1 MKRLLILIA
10 FCILGLAEGYA
21 QQHIDALLNGNLY
34 NSNYNSNKSNT
45 TFRMA
50 VKRDPE
56 TGEVIKKVTELV
68 VRDNKALNKR
78 FIEAFKAEQADVDVW
93 QEKEYDG
100 IYDVTAIWS
109 NPKRI
114 YKLKIGT
121 VMIVSAQV
129 IYKEE

>member
-1 MKRLLILIA
+1 MKRLLILIV

-21 QQHIDALLNGNLY
+21 QQHIDALLNGNL
-34 NSNYNSNKSNT
+34 YNSNKSNT

-78 FIEAFKAEQADVDVW
+78 FIEAFKAEQANVDVW

>member
-34 NSNYNSNKSNT
+34 NSNKSNT

-50 VKRDPE
+50 VKRNPE

-78 FIEAFKAEQADVDVW
+78 FIEAFKAEQANVDVW

-114 YKLKIGT
+114 YKLKIGP
-121 VMIVSAQV
+121 VMVVSAQV

>member
-34 NSNYNSNKSNT
+34 NSNKSNT

-50 VKRDPE
+50 VKRNPE

-78 FIEAFKAEQADVDVW
+78 FIEAFKAEQANVDVW

-121 VMIVSAQV
+121 VMVVSAQV

>member
-1 MKRLLILIA
+1 MKRLIILFM
-10 FCILGLAEGYA
+10 FCVMGMSEGFA
-21 QQHIDALLNGNLY
+21 QQHIDALLRGDLY
-34 NSNYNSNKSNT
+34 NNKKSNT

-78 FIEAFKAEQADVDVW
+78 FIEAFKAEQTNVDVW

-100 IYDVTAIWS
+100 IYDVTVIWS

-121 VMIVSAQV
+121 VMVVSAQV

>member
-21 QQHIDALLNGNLY
+21 QQHIDALLNGNL
-34 NSNYNSNKSNT
+34 YNSNKSNT

-100 IYDVTAIWS
+100 IYEVTAIWS

>member
-1 MKRLLILIA
+1 MKRLLISIA

-21 QQHIDALLNGNLY
+21 QQHIDALLNGNL
-34 NSNYNSNKSNT
+34 YNSNKSNT

-78 FIEAFKAEQADVDVW
+78 FIEVFKAEQTNVDVW

-114 YKLKIGT
+114 YKLKIGP
-121 VMIVSAQV
+121 VMVVSAQV

>member
-1 MKRLLILIA
+1 MKRLLTLIA

-34 NSNYNSNKSNT
+34 NNNKSNT

-56 TGEVIKKVTELV
+56 TGEVIKKVTEIV

-78 FIEAFKAEQADVDVW
+78 FIEAFKAEQTNVDVW

-129 IYKEE
+129 IYKEK

>member
-34 NSNYNSNKSNT
+34 NSNKSNT

-50 VKRDPE
+50 VKRNPE

-78 FIEAFKAEQADVDVW
+78 FIEAFKAEQANVDVW

>member
-1 MKRLLILIA
+1 MKRLIILFM
-10 FCILGLAEGYA
+10 FCIMGMSEGFA
-21 QQHIDALLNGNLY
+21 QQHIDALLSGDL
-34 NSNYNSNKSNT
+34 YNSNKSNT

-78 FIEAFKAEQADVDVW
+78 FIEAFKAEQTNVDVW
-93 QEKEYDG
+93 QEKEYNG

>member
-1 MKRLLILIA
+1 M
-10 FCILGLAEGYA
+10 FCVMGMSESFA
-21 QQHIDALLNGNLY
+21 QQHIDALLSGDL
-34 NSNYNSNKSNT
+34 YNSNKSNT

-78 FIEAFKAEQADVDVW
+78 FIEAFKAEQTNVDVW
-93 QEKEYDG
+93 QENEYNG

>member
-1 MKRLLILIA
+1 MKRLLILVA
-10 FCILGLAEGYA
+10 FCLMGIAEGFA
-21 QQHIDALLNGNLY
+21 QQHIDALLSGDLY
-34 NSNYNSNKSNT
+34 NNKKSNT

-78 FIEAFKAEQADVDVW
+78 FIEAFKAEQTNVDVW

>member
-34 NSNYNSNKSNT
+34 NSNKSNT

-50 VKRDPE
+50 VKRDPV
-56 TGEVIKKVTELV
+56 TGEVIKKVSELV
-68 VRDNKALNKR
+68 VRDNKALMKK
-78 FIEAFKAEQADVDVW
+78 FVEAFKAEQAGVDVW
-93 QEKEYDG
+93 QEQDNG
-100 IYDVTAIWS
+100 NTYDVTAIWS
-109 NPKRI
+109 KPKRI
-114 YKLKIGT
+114 YKFRISGS
-121 VMIVSAQV
+121 VMVISTQV